1 MTHQPHDHRT
11 TTWGKHAMPELT
23 DLNADSPAKL
33 SRRNVVV
40 GTAWVVPA
48 IALVGAA
55 PAMASTGGVLT
66 SVTNT
71 GPGSSYKAT
80 FLFTLTGAQTGDTVT
95 ITQFGTGF
103 VINKNQ
109 LPKSGTVDINTKTAI
124 IELNVKTLPGNPK
137 NSYTVTYTITGVSGT
152 KSETFC
158 W

>member
-1 MTHQPHDHRT
+1 
-11 TTWGKHAMPELT
+11 MPELN
-23 DLNADSPAKL
+23 DLNEDSPAKL

-40 GTAWVVPA
+40 GTAWAVPA

-95 ITQFGTGF
+95 IDAVGDGF
-103 VINKNQ
+103 A
-109 LPKSGTVDINTKTAI
+109 TNTKLPRSGQVNMTTKQVS
-124 IELNVKTLPGNPK
+124 IELNVRTLPGNPK
-137 NSYTVTYTITGVSGT
+137 NPYTVTYTITGVSGT
-152 KSETFC
+152 KSETFY

>member
-1 MTHQPHDHRT
+1 
-11 TTWGKHAMPELT
+11 MPELT

-40 GTAWVVPA
+40 GTAWAVPA

-55 PAMASTGGVLT
+55 PAMAATGGSLT
-66 SVTNT
+66 SVTVLA
-71 GPGSSYKAT
+71 GDKAKFT
-80 FLFTLTGAQTGDTVT
+80 FTLTGAKLDDQVT

-103 VINKNQ
+103 EINKNQ

-137 NSYTVTYTITGVSGT
+137 NSYTVTYTITAGT
-152 KSETFC
+152 KSETFY